1 MSSNDTFTFRA
12 KGFLPTLK
20 SALNGDHNS
29 ASPPLKVVAMG
40 GGTGLSTVLKGLK
53 HYVQPQHE
61 IAPPLEESE
70 STEPVISELTA
81 VVTVTDDGG
90 SSGRLRKELNML
102 PPGDI
107 RNCLVALSTDEA
119 LLSRLFQYR
128 FGSGSFTPAHAKP
141 EPARAGDP
149 DSGLEGHSFGNLFLA
164 ALTGITKDFA
174 HAVRL
179 SSVILATQGRIFPA
193 TTSDVQLCAEMDD
206 GTHVFGECSITA
218 SSRRIVQVKLVPMD
232 VEAVPETLTAIAEA
246 DLITIGPGSLFT
258 SLVPNLLVKGIPE
271 AIAASRGVKVYIC
284 NLMTQANETLGL
296 SAADHIRALYDHAGL
311 QLFDYA
317 VINETRISDELIA
330 RYAQEGATQVVCD
343 DEAIEQLG
351 VSIVKGNYL
360 SEGELVRH
368 DPECLARDLLDLTHH
383 FRKQMIQK
391 PKLVANR

>member
-12 KGFLPTLK
+12 KGFLSALK
-20 SALNGDHNS
+20 STLNGDQNS

-53 HYVQPQHE
+53 HYVQPQPE
-61 IAPPLEESE
+61 IVPALEESE

-128 FGSGSFTPAHAKP
+128 FESG
-141 EPARAGDP
+141 
-149 DSGLEGHSFGNLFLA
+149 SGLEGHSFGNLFLA
-164 ALTGITKDFA
+164 ALTGITRDFA

-296 SAADHIRALYDHAGL
+296 SAADHIRALYHHAGL

-317 VINETRISDELIA
+317 VINQTRISDELLA
-330 RYAQEGATQVVCD
+330 RYSLQGATQVACD

-351 VSIVKGNYL
+351 VGVVKGNYL
-360 SEGELVRH
+360 CEGDLVRH
-368 DPECLARDLLDLTHH
+368 DPESLAHDLLDLTHH
-383 FRKQMIQK
+383 FRNQAVQK
-391 PKLVANR
+391 TKLVANL